1 MISTANGLGIDTLE
15 GLSIARG
22 IPIDLLLDNVKRS
35 GKGYILKGENDQ
47 TQYRPDKP
55 FSDKDGKQIKYVT
68 PKGKPYDAMIPVYEG
83 MFGIVSYVGKNDRLW
98 IVEGFFKALSLIAKG
113 IYAIAICGVN
123 MGLTP
128 KKLGEPQLVPALRR
142 ENLKGVTKV
151 GIIFDGDI
159 FTNTNV
165 LLAQRALAKKLIAA
179 GYDVLIASG
188 TWVKDRSVPVSDEEK
203 GIDDYINYHK
213 LDTDGVKALLEKAYS
228 LDDWEKKY
236 PVANNSS
243 KSRKSGSNSKSH
255 AATVS
260 LLAEFYRDRIRL
272 NQMTNEIEKDGKEY
286 YIDSSFIHISQETG
300 LELSKGYAIDYLIEV
315 ARNNA
320 YHPVVEYLNS
330 VKDKAT
336 SLDTKTALSELHK
349 MLSQITGVQD
359 KLHLTFITKTLVAA
373 VNRVFKPG
381 CFFKRVCVFYG
392 KQDAGKSSF
401 WRELAGDKF
410 FNSSY
415 KGTTDK
421 HDLMS
426 LHSAWFNEIAE
437 FDKVY
442 RKTDVANLKA
452 VISDPFDKVV
462 LPYGRSTVTLHRRS
476 VLVASTNKQDIL
488 LDPTGHTRF
497 WVVAIPGKI
506 NFQSL
511 LEYRD
516 LIWACAYNLFESGYS
531 YELSEDEQVA
541 SAANNEKYTSFDPLF
556 DAVED
561 ACRVIGWVKDSE
573 EYVTMPEIYT
583 YLYPESDGKAL
594 KPGDWKPI
602 SDALTRLGYTSGHK
616 VRRNGKTTSVWKLK
630 KVEDLTV
637 TTVTEAESHT
647 GQVLPLCY
655 RTVTDTQPTVT
666 DASKTL
672 PLEDNGNGTVTPTVT
687 PTGQGL
693 QPSVTAV
700 TVETKTF
707 SEVLSHLPSRP
718 TLSDGMTEID
728 PQPEVGDWVE
738 IISDSLTSPRTKGRK
753 FEVCEV
759 CPGYGVK
766 LIHVKEGTAKK
777 KPEKVVLDPVKYKD
791 VRLVGKQQQLAF

>member
-1 MISTANGLGIDTLE
+1 MALTANEISIDTLE
-15 GLSIARG
+15 GLSIARE
-22 IPIDLLLDNVKRS
+22 IPTDLLLDNVKRS
-35 GKGYILKGENDQ
+35 GKGYILKGDNDQ
-47 TQYRPDKP
+47 IQYRPDKP
-55 FSDKDGKQIKYVT
+55 FSDKDGKPIKYVT

-83 MFGIVSYVGKNDRLW
+83 MFGIVHYVGKNDRLW

-113 IYAIAICGVN
+113 IYAIAICGVT

-128 KKLGEPQLVPALRR
+128 KRLGEPQLVPALRR
-142 ENLKGVTKV
+142 ENLKGITKV

-165 LLAQRALAKKLIAA
+165 FLAQRALAKKLIAA

-188 TWVKDRSVPVSDEEK
+188 TWVKDRSVPVSDKEK
-203 GIDDYINYHK
+203 GIDDYINHHK

-228 LDDWEKKY
+228 LDEWERRY
-236 PVANNSS
+236 PVASNSS
-243 KSRKSGSNSKSH
+243 KSRKSGGNSKSH
-255 AATVS
+255 AKTVS

-300 LELSKGYAIDYLIEV
+300 IELAKSYAIDYLVEV
-315 ARNNA
+315 ARQKA
-320 YHPVVEYLNS
+320 YHPVIEYLNS
-330 VKDKAT
+330 IKDKAVNIST
-336 SLDTKTALSELHK
+336 DDALPHIHK
-349 MLSQITGVQD
+349 MLSEITGVQD

-373 VNRVFKPG
+373 VNRVFRPG

-421 HDLMS
+421 DDLMA
-426 LHSAWFNEIAE
+426 LHSAWVNEIAE

-452 VISDPFDKVV
+452 VISDPFDKVR
-462 LPYGRSTVTLHRRS
+462 LPYGRTIQTLYRRS
-476 VLVASTNKQDIL
+476 ILVASTNKQDIL

-497 WVVAIPGKI
+497 WVVDIPGKI
-506 NFQSL
+506 DFKSL

-516 LIWACAYNLFESGYS
+516 LIWACAYKLFESGYS
-531 YELSEDEQVA
+531 YELSEDEQIA
-541 SAANNEKYTSFDPLF
+541 SAANNERYTSFDPLF

-561 ACRVIGWVKDSE
+561 ACRVVGWIKDSE
-573 EYVTMPEIYT
+573 EYVTISEIYT
-583 YLYPESDGKAL
+583 HLYPESDGKAL

-630 KVEDLTV
+630 KVEDFTV
-637 TTVTEAESHT
+637 TTVTEAESHA
-647 GQVLPLCY
+647 GQALPLCY
-655 RTVTDTQPTVT
+655 RPVTDTQPAVT
-666 DASKTL
+666 DVPKTL
-672 PLEDNGNGTVTPTVT
+672 PSDVHGNATVTPTVT
-687 PTGQGL
+687 PTVQGL

-700 TVETKTF
+700 TVESPTF
-707 SEVLSHLPSRP
+707 SDVMPSLPSKTP
-718 TLSDGMTEID
+718 LPNGMTEVD

-738 IISDSLTSPRTKGRK
+738 IISDTYSYPCVKGAK
-753 FEVCEV
+753 FEVSEV

-766 LIHVKEGTAKK
+766 LFHIKKGTAKK
-777 KPEKVVLDPVKYKD
+777 NPSKVVLAPVSFKD
-791 VRLVGKQQQLAF
+791 VRLVEKQEQMAF